1 MGFFSE
7 GLIIMGA
14 LVIERNLMVQKCLV
28 NILEMMLHVKN
39 SR

>member
-7 GLIIMGA
+7 ELIIMGA